1 MARPRSTIAAAVAL
15 PFALAFVPGNAA
27 AQDFDGYHDSGAT
40 EAFLE
45 ALVRSHP
52 KRIEVKPIGETTSGK
67 KKIVLAIV
75 TDQTTGP
82 ASEKPGIFVDGNIH
96 GNERV
101 GGEAALRLIHR
112 LVTASD
118 DSPAAKLLQTHAFW
132 VVPKANPDGA
142 DAWVRGIPKAE
153 DDDGDGREDED
164 GPEDIDGNGWITYM
178 RVVDPEGEWIPDD
191 RDPRVMRPY
200 ASLTV
205 KERKRYRGMRYRVMT
220 EGIDNDEDGRINED
234 GPNGDVDPN
243 RDFPADTKI
252 ERKYR
257 KKYARTGSTRQR
269 GRTSKTRRSRDE
281 EPEFLRTKEVRAL
294 RDFLDSTPSIALG
307 ISFHSYGNALFRP
320 FGYIPDRPT
329 VPRDDLARLDEVG
342 EVFRRKTG
350 HSGYGPPYLGERQ
363 VVGSLHDYTFW
374 TLGYPG
380 FTAEIWSIPGL
391 SRDWSQAA
399 EPPRGGGRGG
409 RGGRGGG
416 GFGGAVEQQ
425 QKMLAYVD
433 QQRLTDA
440 FADWKTFEHPTLG
453 TVEVGGLWLR
463 RRFLYNPTPAELLKT
478 IDPFV
483 DFALEAAR
491 FTPEMRILTAELRP
505 GAEGVFTV
513 AVEVVNAG
521 QAPSAWELAVKRKI
535 AKPVVVSLE
544 LPEGARLR
552 SGREAREL
560 GHLEAGAVKR
570 ARWAISTREAAPG
583 SAVTVV
589 VRSEKGGTA
598 RRRLEIPPA
607 AADGR

>member
-1 MARPRSTIAAAVAL
+1 MARLLLTATL
-15 PFALAFVPGNAA
+15 ALALGSLLGGTAR
-27 AQDFDGYHDSGAT
+27 AQDFEAYHDTGAT
-40 EAFLE
+40 KTFLE

-52 KRIEVKPIGETTSGK
+52 KRIAIKPIGETTSGK
-67 KKIVLAIV
+67 HQILLAIV
-75 TDQTTGP
+75 TDQSTGP

-112 LVTASD
+112 LVTATD
-118 DSPAAKLLQTHAFW
+118 DSPDAKLLRTHAFW

-142 DAWVRGIPKAE
+142 DLWVRGIPKAE

-164 GPEDIDGNGWITYM
+164 GPEDVDGNGWITYM

-191 RDPRVMRPY
+191 GDPRVMRLY
-200 ASLTV
+200 RSMTV

-220 EGIDNDEDGRINED
+220 EGIDNDQDGQINED

-269 GRTSKTRRSRDE
+269 GRASKTRRDRNA

-294 RDFLDSTPSIALG
+294 RDFLEATPSIALG
-307 ISFHSYGNALFRP
+307 LSFHSYGNALFRP
-320 FGYIPDRPT
+320 FGYIPDRPSM
-329 VPRDDLARLDEVG
+329 PRDDLKRLDEVG
-342 EVFRRKTG
+342 DVFRRKTG
-350 HSGYGPPYLGERQ
+350 HSGFGPPYLGERQ

-374 TLGYPG
+374 SLGYPG

-409 RGGRGGG
+409 RGGGR
-416 GFGGAVEQQ
+416 GFGNPVEQQ
-425 QKMLAYVD
+425 RKMLAYID
-433 QQRLTDA
+433 QQKLTDA
-440 FADWKTFEHPTLG
+440 FVEWAPFEHPTLG
-453 TVEVGGLWLR
+453 TVEIGGLWLR
-463 RRFLYNPTPAELLKT
+463 QRFLYNPTPAELLKT

-483 DFALEAAR
+483 DFALEAATY
-491 FTPEMRILTAELRP
+491 TPQMQFLSAELRP

-513 AVEVVNAG
+513 SIEVVNAG
-521 QAPSAWELAVKRKI
+521 QAPSAWALAVKRKL
-535 AKPVVVSLE
+535 AKPVEVSIE
-544 LPEGARLR
+544 LPDGARLR
-552 SGREAREL
+552 SGSATREL
-560 GHLEAGAVKR
+560 GHVDAGETKR
-570 ARWAISTREAAPG
+570 ARWAIATREAAPG

-589 VRSEKGGTA
+589 VRSEKGGVA
-598 RRRLEIPPA
+598 RRRLEIPPPA
-607 AADGR
+607 AGGR